1 MNEAT
6 TTTDSTAGKIVC
18 TQCGRASNNASWLEG
33 EGPFCG
39 ICAAI
44 WRNRIW
50 YAYQPPQVEYP
61 PSQPRWLDELCRPF
75 WQGDHHWYADPRGTR
90 TGDVTWS
97 GCNSVW

>member
-44 WRNRIW
+44 WRNRILGSFPLPQRFDYIPLPSWPESPWPWDRYW
-50 YAYQPPQVEYP
+50 Y
-61 PSQPRWLDELCRPF
+61 
-75 WQGDHHWYADPRGTR
+75 GIH
-90 TGDVTWS
+90 TGARQ
-97 GCNSVW
+97 